1 MATLGPVSTAVSPQ
15 IGRIF
20 LCSSDHCDCLAADHT
35 ENDSPQNQLLP
46 EARRLQTMPLMLDR
60 TRVSPSKERRMDN
73 QNENFCPAFSSW
85 RNRCHAAL
93 LRCC

>member
-1 MATLGPVSTAVSPQ
+1 MFSNSF
-15 IGRIF
+15 IIF
-20 LCSSDHCDCLAADHT
+20 ARLC
-35 ENDSPQNQLLP
+35 QLLP